1 MSTDKAGFRGD
12 AKYAQ
17 GGASTGRSKDFL
29 KTEDRFAGRQF
40 KPGGGRN
47 DELWG
52 KNFDHPNPKAK
63 DKSLKPIKPS
73 PSTRNSDKWGKSG
86 DPE

>member
-1 MSTDKAGFRGD
+1 MANKEGYRGD

-40 KPGGGRN
+40 KAGGGRN
-47 DELWG
+47 DEEWG
-52 KNFDHPNPKAK
+52 KGSSKANPEAK
-63 DKSLKPIKPS
+63 DKSLKAIKP
-73 PSTRNSDKWGKSG
+73 RK
-86 DPE
+86 